1 MKKLAVLL
9 VGCKKSIT
17 FAEILKIHQDNM
29 KKILLPLVAILAV
42 MFMDSC
48 TTSKQVPYMQNI
60 DSISLAASQ
69 YLYEARIKP
78 KDALYITVH
87 TTDPAVSAPFNLT
100 VSRRLTTGGEISSGG
115 GSLQSYLVE
124 NDGTINF
131 PVVGRVSVV
140 GLTKQECERTL
151 ESKIAPYLAKT
162 EKPVVTVRMA
172 SFRVTLMGDFSSP
185 KVVPVTTEKMSIL
198 EAMASAGDLTLY
210 GKRQNVLLIREDAT
224 GKKSVHRIDLTD
236 ANFINSPY
244 YYLQQNDVIYVEPNA
259 TKAKNSALGQ
269 SVTIWFS
276 FISISTSV
284 ASLLVNVLK

>member
-1 MKKLAVLL
+1 MKKL
-9 VGCKKSIT
+9 
-17 FAEILKIHQDNM
+17 
-29 KKILLPLVAILAV
+29 LLPLVAILAV

-100 VSRRLTTGGEISSGG
+100 VSRRLTATGDLSSGG

-131 PVVGRVSVV
+131 PVIGRVSVV
-140 GLTKQECERTL
+140 GMTKQECEKAL
-151 ESKIAPYLAKT
+151 EDRIAPYLAKT
-162 EKPVVTVRMA
+162 EKPVVTVRMS
-172 SFRVTLMGDFSSP
+172 SFRVTLIGDFSSP

-244 YYLQQNDVIYVEPNA
+244 YYVQQNDVIYVEPNA

-269 SVTIWFS
+269 STTIWFS

-284 ASLLVNVLK
+284 ASLLVNILRD

>member
-1 MKKLAVLL
+1 
-9 VGCKKSIT
+9 
-17 FAEILKIHQDNM
+17 M

-100 VSRRLTTGGEISSGG
+100 VSRRLSTGGEISSGG

>member
-1 MKKLAVLL
+1 
-9 VGCKKSIT
+9 
-17 FAEILKIHQDNM
+17 M

-69 YLYEARIKP
+69 YLYDARIKP
-78 KDALYITVH
+78 KDALHITVH
-87 TTDPAVSAPFNLT
+87 TTDPAVAAPFNLT
-100 VSRRLTTGGEISSGG
+100 VSRNLGSDGSLATGG

-131 PVVGRVSVV
+131 PVIGRISVV
-140 GLTKQECERTL
+140 GLTKKECETL
-151 ESKIAPYLAKT
+151 IEQKVAPYLAKT

-172 SFRVTLMGDFSSP
+172 SFRITLIGDFSSP

-198 EAMASAGDLTLY
+198 EAMASGGDLTLY

-224 GKKSVHRIDLTD
+224 GRKSIHRIDLTD

-244 YYLQQNDVIYVEPNA
+244 YYVQQNDIIYVEPNA

-276 FISISTSV
+276 FISIATSV

>member
-1 MKKLAVLL
+1 
-9 VGCKKSIT
+9 
-17 FAEILKIHQDNM
+17 M

-78 KDALYITVH
+78 KDALYIT
-87 TTDPAVSAPFNLT
+87 NLT